1 MKVSIVLPV
10 YNVAPY
16 LRQCL
21 DSLVGQT
28 LKNIEIIFIC
38 KRICTRIWYNKRK

>member
-1 MKVSIVLPV
+1 MSDPKISVIVPV

-16 LRQCL
+16 LARCL

-28 LKNIEIIFIC
+28 MSDIEIICIDD
-38 KRICTRIWYNKRK
+38 KSTDNSL